1 MPPVADQ
8 ASLFRG
14 RLPISGYKVS
24 ADWPEPTVYPLLGF
38 PRTPFLTVA
47 ENLLLYRQCP
57 PGFSAGNP
65 DFFKFPL
72 DNGNTSPYN
81 PINLLDWS
89 VFAAQKRGFP

>member
-24 ADWPEPTVYPLLGF
+24 ADWLEPTVYPFLGF

-47 ENLLLYRQCP
+47 ENLSLYRQPQVIELCTIIQMIERF
-57 PGFSAGNP
+57 GDLASARDHSNP
-65 DFFKFPL
+65 QYL
-72 DNGNTSPYN
+72 G
-81 PINLLDWS
+81 
-89 VFAAQKRGFP
+89 KRVP